1 MFEREIKLIGNDKF
15 NEIKSKKVAVIGVG
29 GVGGYAVEAL
39 VRAGIENI
47 IIVDYDIVDITNL
60 NRQIIALQ
68 DNIGQ
73 KKTEVIRDRIKLINP
88 SCNVI
93 IIDKKL
99 DENNVLELFNYKI
112 DYLVDACDTVK
123 VKERLIS
130 ECIKRNIKQIS
141 SMGTGNKLNPELL
154 KITDIRKTSYDP
166 LAKRIRKFIVYN
178 KIKDKVMVVC
188 SSEQPKKVEG
198 VISSISYV
206 PSVAGLLCAS
216 YVINDIIKE
225 SKVNNNVQN

>member
-1 MFEREIKLIGNDKF
+1 MFEREIKLIGIDNYNK
-15 NEIKSKKVAVIGVG
+15 IKAKTVAVIGVG

-39 VRAGIENI
+39 VRAGIENL

-68 DNIGQ
+68 ENIGIP
-73 KKTEVIRDRIKLINP
+73 KTYVIKDRIKSINP
-88 SCNVI
+88 NCNITI
-93 IIDKKL
+93 INKEL
-99 DENNVLELFNYKI
+99 DENNVVELFNYKI
-112 DYLVDACDTVK
+112 DYLIDACDTVK
-123 VKERLIS
+123 VKEQLIL

-166 LAKRIRKFIVYN
+166 LAKRLRKFVNDN
-178 KIKDKVMVVC
+178 KIKEKVMVV
-188 SSEQPKKVEG
+188 SSIEPPKKIESA
-198 VISSISYV
+198 IASISYV

-216 YVINDIIKE
+216 FVINDIIK
-225 SKVNNNVQN
+225 N